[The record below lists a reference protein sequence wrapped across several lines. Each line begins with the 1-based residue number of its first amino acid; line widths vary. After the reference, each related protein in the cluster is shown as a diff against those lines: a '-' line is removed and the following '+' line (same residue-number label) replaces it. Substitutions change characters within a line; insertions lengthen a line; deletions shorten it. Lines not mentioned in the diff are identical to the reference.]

1 MSIIKEYREFFLRAI
16 QVPTGTK
23 ADKQIN
29 YPAQYQVTDI
39 NGKQIMAFNRFL
51 KEHFPSEDVFKK
63 LFESIAFKIN
73 PEDTATVPQQGLVRI
88 VTGEGIV
95 AREDVILDGTE
106 TFATVVVPSN
116 LPVVEGGTNIT
127 VVAEIVRSS
136 DDVIVAS
143 IPPGDTQSYYIKYT
157 INADSVVTGAGG
169 GTTVDPGGTV
179 VLGGTLNDGPTIF
192 TGGVNSTFGIGSS
205 SAPVTN
211 SEVWAASSVKILN
224 LNNTTGIE
232 MPGAGS
238 GINIRTAEVSASTAN
253 NGDYFTLTDSVT
265 GEGEW
270 QNPHYIF
277 EFSTLDWTGIKLVTP
292 TSVHKK
298 GLRPIVQV
306 YYTPFAGAF
315 DLVTPAPGS
324 VFLEFIRFDAGG
336 VTLES
341 GTGGNF
347 AGVLIIM

>member
-106 TFATVVVPSN
+106 TFATVVVPST

-157 INADSVVTGAGG
+157 VNADSVVTGAGG

-192 TGGVNSTFGIGSS
+192 TGGVNSTFGIGNSVN
-205 SAPVTN
+205 PVTN
-211 SEVWAASSVKILN
+211 AEVWAASSVKILN

-238 GINIRTAEVSASTAN
+238 GINIKTSEVSASTAN
-253 NGDYFTLTDSVT
+253 IGDYLTLIDNGT
-265 GEGEW
+265 GEAEW
-270 QNPHYIF
+270 ETSKYVL
-277 EFSTLDWTGIKLVTP
+277 EFGVADWAGIKLTIP
-292 TSVHKK
+292 ANVHKR
-298 GLRPIVQV
+298 GLFPLIQI
-306 YYTPFAGAF
+306 YYTSGGANNLITVGAGTVYV
-315 DLVTPAPGS
+315 D
-324 VFLEFIRFDAGG
+324 FIKVEIG
-336 VTLES
+336 EIIINS

-347 AGVLIIM
+347 DGVLIVM

>member
-23 ADKQIN
+23 ADKELN

-116 LPVVEGGTNIT
+116 LPIVEGGTNIT

-136 DDVIVAS
+136 DDVVVVS

-157 INADSVVTGAGG
+157 VNADSIVTGAGG
-169 GTTVDPGGTV
+169 GTTVVGGTV
-179 VLGGTLNDGPTIF
+179 ILGGTLEDGPTIIK
-192 TGGVNSTFGIGSS
+192 GGVSSTLTFGDVIDPFDSIDMHT
-205 SAPVTN
+205 VDII
-211 SEVWAASSVKILN
+211 E
-224 LNNTTGIE
+224 LNNTTDGVSIKIKDTN
-232 MPGAGS
+232 S
-238 GINIRTAEVSASTAN
+238 GGDQIKREQMAN
-253 NGDYFTLTDSVT
+253 QMAIAKENKNRYD
-265 GEGEW
+265 
-270 QNPHYIF
+270 
-277 EFSTLDWTGIKLVTP
+277 K
-292 TSVHKK
+292 
-298 GLRPIVQV
+298 
-306 YYTPFAGAF
+306 
-315 DLVTPAPGS
+315 
-324 VFLEFIRFDAGG
+324 
-336 VTLES
+336 
-341 GTGGNF
+341 
-347 AGVLIIM
+347 